1 MPYTGT
7 KHTIDD
13 EEEED
18 DENDKEDDD
27 GDDENLEEGLS
38 GALCPIQGLPLA
50 RSSHTAMQST

>member
-1 MPYTGT
+1 MIAAGASVIVH
-7 KHTIDD
+7 KMS
-13 EEEED
+13 
-18 DENDKEDDD
+18 EDDD